1 MTNQTQRSPSLACC
15 ARLIEKAQYPAFL
28 KAIEYCEGMIDGGIE
43 TTAIQRAFGFT
54 YETEKAFQT
63 AVKMNV
69 ETVPPSE
76 NLLKFM
82 LERRIR
88 LEGYVSRVGASV
100 TVQCKRHPILSRVES
115 EPPRSNTQ
123 RLPKR

>member
-1 MTNQTQRSPSLACC
+1 
-15 ARLIEKAQYPAFL
+15 
-28 KAIEYCEGMIDGGIE
+28 MIDGAIE

-88 LEGYVSRVGASV
+88 LEGYVSQLARVSLCNAKDTRSYHGLNWSRLGATRNGYLSG
-100 TVQCKRHPILSRVES
+100 KRCTAPME
-115 EPPRSNTQ
+115 N
-123 RLPKR
+123 